1 MMEREFNIEQR
12 EVSSHL
18 PTMIFIIF
26 RLFDALPNF
35 PVTTGETMGD
45 YYLSTWYIL
54 VA

>member
-26 RLFDALPNF
+26 RDFLMLYQIF
-35 PVTTGETMGD
+35 
-45 YYLSTWYIL
+45 LSLQVKRWAIITYQHGIY
-54 VA
+54 